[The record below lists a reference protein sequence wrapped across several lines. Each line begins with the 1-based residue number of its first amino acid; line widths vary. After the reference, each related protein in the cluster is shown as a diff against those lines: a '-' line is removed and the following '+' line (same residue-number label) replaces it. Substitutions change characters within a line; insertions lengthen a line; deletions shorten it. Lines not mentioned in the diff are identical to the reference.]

1 MNFLRYLI
9 TSVNEVNEMTNNS
22 IKATSAKINLGFAV
36 IDGLMLPNGEY
47 AIAVPQIADLFF
59 ESRDYATQ
67 TLKRLLGNDFKAH
80 KAKTE
85 FNKNS
90 TNIVSLPDFKKI
102 IRALDKIGNP
112 VASSFTDAI
121 LEEGLERRFDLAF
134 NQLVDEAERNA
145 RIELRMKRIMARH
158 QWTDI
163 LMNRHLKQTGLKP
176 LPEDYKRW
184 TVTVNNKLFNKP
196 HFNRNRDNMSFD
208 EQLLIEQFEFMAARV
223 ADKFP
228 DLSCNMLLEK
238 TLETF

>member
-1 MNFLRYLI
+1 
-9 TSVNEVNEMTNNS
+9 MTNNS

-36 IDGLMLPNGEY
+36 IDGLMLPSGEY
-47 AIAVPQIADLFF
+47 AIAVPQIADLFQYNPNLA
-59 ESRDYATQ
+59 SRD
-67 TLKRLLGNDFKAH
+67 LKRLLGEGFSPSKI
-80 KAKTE
+80 
-85 FNKNS
+85 S
-90 TNIVSLPDFKKI
+90 TDLGKQLINVVSIATFKKI
-102 IRALDKIGNP
+102 ILTLSKQGHP
-112 VASSFTDAI
+112 VASSFIDAI

-163 LMNRHLKQTGLKP
+163 LMNRHLKQTGVKP
-176 LPEDYKRW
+176 LPDDYKRW
-184 TVTVNNKLFNKP
+184 TVTVNNKLFNKL
-196 HFNRNRDNMSFD
+196 HFKRNRDNMSFD

-223 ADKFP
+223 ANKFP